1 MGVKKIQETSAP
13 SGSSGFGGVIRVD
26 DSGMLTVGDLLDALD
41 TDQLRRLK
49 LRIDSVIR
57 MRGDIE

>member
-1 MGVKKIQETSAP
+1 MGVKKFEETFMP
-13 SGSSGFGGVIRVD
+13 GIEVLGGVIEVD
-26 DSGMLTVGDLLDALD
+26 GSGVLSLGDLLDALD

-49 LRIDSVIR
+49 SRIDGVIR